1 MASKKQI
8 IGGIG
13 AAELVVMAVAAW
25 AIYKAMNKGQAA
37 PSSSA
42 NKVSSG
48 GYTMVIPQGTT
59 SAQKQV
65 YQAAFETYVEKY
77 NSSPSGQYLDSPATA
92 AGQERALINYVR
104 DEQVKKELAD
114 VPYIEGFNYEA
125 VFGFG
130 YPGVPASPT
139 PAQVAQAEALG
150 VSPELVAQAAA
161 EAAALESFY

>member
-1 MASKKQI
+1 MASKKQV

-13 AAELVVMAVAAW
+13 AVELLVIGVAAW
-25 AIYKAMNKGQAA
+25 AIYKAMNKDRAA
-37 PSSSA
+37 PSGSSD
-42 NKVSSG
+42 KVTSG
-48 GYTMVIPQGTT
+48 GYTMKIPKGVTA
-59 SAQKQV
+59 AQKQT
-65 YQAAFETYVEKY
+65 YQAAFDAYVEKY
-77 NSSPSGQYLDSPATA
+77 ETAPSGQYLDSPATA

-130 YPGVPASPT
+130 YPGASPT
-139 PAQVAQAEALG
+139 PAQVKQAEALG

-161 EAAALESFY
+161 EAAAFEAFY